1 MKRRMFLQAGLAA
14 GQIAIA
20 AKAGLLWPVAVMA
33 DDWPADTFFATS
45 FADAVSVLFGGEPVE
60 ESEHVQLEAKDIAE
74 DGASVP
80 IEVRTDLAGPLTVTL
95 FSVNNPTPTVGRFEL
110 SPQLG
115 GYLAT
120 RIKMAKAGDVVAV
133 VTADGRHYS
142 ARRRIQVTAGGC
154 G

>member
-1 MKRRMFLQAGLAA
+1 MKRRMFLQAGIAA

-20 AKAGLLWPVAVMA
+20 AKAGLFWPVAVIA
-33 DDWPADTFFATS
+33 ADWPADTFFATS
-45 FADAVSVLFGGEPVE
+45 FEDAVAALFADEPVE

-80 IEVRTDLAGPLTVTL
+80 ILVRTDLTGPLTMTL
-95 FSVNNPTPTVGRFEL
+95 FSVNNPTPAVGRFEL

-120 RIKMAKAGDVVAV
+120 RVKMAKTGDVVAV

-142 ARRRIQVTAGGC
+142 ARRHILVTAGGC